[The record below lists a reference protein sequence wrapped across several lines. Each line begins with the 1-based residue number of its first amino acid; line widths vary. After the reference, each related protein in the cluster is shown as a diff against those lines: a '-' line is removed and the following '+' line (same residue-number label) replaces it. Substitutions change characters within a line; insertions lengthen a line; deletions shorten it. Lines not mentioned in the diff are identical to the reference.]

1 MLYLIILI
9 AVALVAAAYY
19 FVPGFRERV
28 KGWRTVAVG
37 VVTGIVGFL
46 QSFNFA
52 QIIPPD
58 KIGYVLLGLGVLGV
72 ILRYVTTS
80 ALGKSK

>member
-1 MLYLIILI
+1 MLYLIILV
-9 AVALVAAAYY
+9 AVVLVAAYY

-52 QIIPPD
+52 KIIPPD

-72 ILRYVTTS
+72 VLRYVTTS
-80 ALGKSK
+80 AVGKSK

>member
-9 AVALVAAAYY
+9 AVALVAAYY
-19 FVPGFRERV
+19 FIPGFRERV

-37 VVTGIVGFL
+37 VVTGVVGFL
-46 QSFNFA
+46 QSFDLA
-52 QIIPPD
+52 QIVSPD

-72 ILRYVTTS
+72 VLRYITTS
-80 ALGKSK
+80 AMGKSK